1 MKKCRK
7 IAYIPISPQIML
19 NMLKKGGTLEAKGLP
34 EDCKYVLS
42 QYDFIRDLFLI
53 AVESNSFECIKEG
66 EKIPEIEDITL
77 SYAPLEVNELKEKI
91 SKILS
96 ILVEIIKI
104 KEKESKKDLKE
115 ALKILKDSIS
125 SLITTL
131 SHKEL
136 LEIKTGLI
144 FNEEYLKSLLN
155 ISKRLNK
162 K

>member
-7 IAYIPISPQIML
+7 IAYIPISPQIIL
-19 NMLKKGGTLEAKGLP
+19 NILKKGGTLEAKSLP

-77 SYAPLEVNELKEKI
+77 SYVPLKVNELKERI

-96 ILVEIIKI
+96 ILIDII
-104 KEKESKKDLKE
+104 KEKENEKATNFHFHFKSHFSLFCRRNDL
-115 ALKILKDSIS
+115 LLPKILQTN
-125 SLITTL
+125 SL
-131 SHKEL
+131 
-136 LEIKTGLI
+136 
-144 FNEEYLKSLLN
+144 N
-155 ISKRLNK
+155 
-162 K
+162 

>member
-7 IAYIPISPQIML
+7 IAYIPISPQIIL
-19 NMLKKGGTLEAKGLP
+19 NILKKGGTLEAKSLP

-77 SYAPLEVNELKEKI
+77 SYVPLKVNELKERI

-96 ILVEIIKI
+96 ILIEII
-104 KEKESKKDLKE
+104 KEKENEKDLKE

-125 SLITTL
+125 ALITTL

-136 LEIKTGLI
+136 SEVKTGLI
-144 FNEEYLKSLLN
+144 FDEEYLKSLLN
-155 ISKRLNK
+155 ISKGLNK